1 MKRTRPILPAQSSST
16 RKFPTTDAVLVTTI
30 DTIPSTFRPA
40 MMRQVLLLLG
50 LLAVNLSSCGSQ
62 PESQPNIS
70 PSSTATPTPQSSSI
84 PTQPLTSSNSPDSL
98 SSPSSVAPTST
109 SPSPENTTVTIYKAD
124 DECEKLIPETIQIPA
139 DRALEATVGK
149 IINNQDNLDFQL
161 GGYRISRDSNG
172 VATVDLRLIPN
183 PRRQIVSLST
193 CEQFALFGS
202 LRETLTRNPDW
213 NIKSVRFTE
222 RGKEIVF

>member
-1 MKRTRPILPAQSSST
+1 
-16 RKFPTTDAVLVTTI
+16 
-30 DTIPSTFRPA
+30 
-40 MMRQVLLLLG
+40 
-50 LLAVNLSSCGSQ
+50 
-62 PESQPNIS
+62 
-70 PSSTATPTPQSSSI
+70 
-84 PTQPLTSSNSPDSL
+84 
-98 SSPSSVAPTST
+98 
-109 SPSPENTTVTIYKAD
+109 
-124 DECEKLIPETIQIPA
+124 LIPETIQVPA

-222 RGKEIVF
+222 RGKEIVL